1 MSVGRWKRFR
11 ALPAVFVLVSLI
23 LQCCYRDDRI
33 MRSLGM
39 EVRPPFPDGYEVEA
53 GDWSLL
59 DPVRRRAP
67 FYRQPG

>member
-11 ALPAVFVLVSLI
+11 ALPAVFVLESLI